1 MVDVPDRL
9 EDHGPVFIYGVEGE
23 QIEEENDAYNDLRF
37 DIGVHKDAE
46 EEMDEAM
53 PSCFMLLM
61 FDCLFM
67 KIKKIF
73 MPNSSDEFKDEAD
86 EY

>member
-1 MVDVPDRL
+1 
-9 EDHGPVFIYGVEGE
+9 
-23 QIEEENDAYNDLRF
+23 
-37 DIGVHKDAE
+37 
-46 EEMDEAM
+46 MDETM

-67 KIKKIF
+67 KMKKIF
-73 MPNSSDEFKDEAD
+73 MPNSSDEFKDEEE

>member
-1 MVDVPDRL
+1 MHTMILDLTLVTSYKWL
-9 EDHGPVFIYGVEGE
+9 TMEDLKLNFS
-23 QIEEENDAYNDLRF
+23 
-37 DIGVHKDAE
+37 GVHKDAE

-73 MPNSSDEFKDEAD
+73 MPNSSDEFKDEAE

>member
-1 MVDVPDRL
+1 
-9 EDHGPVFIYGVEGE
+9 
-23 QIEEENDAYNDLRF
+23 
-37 DIGVHKDAE
+37 
-46 EEMDEAM
+46 MDETM

-73 MPNSSDEFKDEAD
+73 MPNSSDEFKDEAE
-86 EY
+86 EYGF